1 MRGHYPSLTDSKPCS
16 HPVQV
21 ETLTDADRFTLLAFD
36 DIVEA
41 PPFWGVPSHFNGAPS
56 YPPGRF
62 TPLFGN
68 YNGPPRPKP
77 NAPVVPATYQNKQR
91 AVQFLSAL
99 NARGGT
105 EMIAPLEQAA
115 DALQGLA
122 KPVEGSGGFWGPRG
136 VDATRVRD
144 RVLVL
149 VTDGQVGNEDWILGR
164 LAPKLEVGFLL
175 TLLWCRF

>member
-1 MRGHYPSLTDSKPCS
+1 
-16 HPVQV
+16 
-21 ETLTDADRFTLLAFD
+21 
-36 DIVEA
+36 
-41 PPFWGVPSHFNGAPS
+41 
-56 YPPGRF
+56 
-62 TPLFGN
+62 
-68 YNGPPRPKP
+68 
-77 NAPVVPATYQNKQR
+77 
-91 AVQFLSAL
+91 
-99 NARGGT
+99 
-105 EMIAPLEQAA
+105 MIAPLEQAA

-175 TLLWCRF
+175 TLSWCRS